1 MEEYLP
7 IKRQTLRGDEVNNYR
22 KFGGC
27 CYGSVFERYI
37 TKSKIKITTNFIPH
51 TLFLLWKE
59 GDFICV
65 VSQDT

>member
-7 IKRQTLRGDEVNNYR
+7 IKRQTPQGDEVNNYR

-51 TLFLLWKE
+51 TLF
-59 GDFICV
+59 
-65 VSQDT
+65 